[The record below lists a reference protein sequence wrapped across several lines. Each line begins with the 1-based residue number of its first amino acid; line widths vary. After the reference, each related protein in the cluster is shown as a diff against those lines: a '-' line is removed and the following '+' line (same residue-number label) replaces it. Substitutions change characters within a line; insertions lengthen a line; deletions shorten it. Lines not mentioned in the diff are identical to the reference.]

1 MPAVS
6 SVLLKGTDAAGE
18 KDNIYEERLT
28 TNCLMKLL
36 VKKIK
41 KGGLMSFLVKKALL
55 QGTGYTH
62 TGTHKTILRNER
74 QKMRCVFM
82 LIGA

>member
-1 MPAVS
+1 M
-6 SVLLKGTDAAGE
+6 
-18 KDNIYEERLT
+18 
-28 TNCLMKLL
+28 C
-36 VKKIK
+36 
-41 KGGLMSFLVKKALL
+41 FLVKKALL